1 MNFVGLRLFFGFSS
15 LPVGRMR
22 SQDGEVA
29 WRFLAPHGILSNVPE
44 SMESCRFKI
53 RGFAGSSDRFSF
65 RMSSSV
71 SSFFLMKPNESGAHQ
86 T

>member
-1 MNFVGLRLFFGFSS
+1 MGQVS
-15 LPVGRMR
+15 
-22 SQDGEVA
+22 
-29 WRFLAPHGILSNVPE
+29 LSNVPE
-44 SMESCRFKI
+44 SMESCRFKF

-71 SSFFLMKPNESGAHQ
+71 SCFFLMRPNESGAHQ